1 MLSHSSS
8 RPLLR
13 MPCMRK
19 ASFLAGWHQG
29 LAVRFLAPWFIAC
42 SGAAFLGLG
51 GMTANR
57 EIQVL
62 IQYLLLLL
70 IASINTIF
78 LARDGRFVRPGVG
91 ILAFYVLVGRV
102 LCWSRLLF

>member
-1 MLSHSSS
+1 
-8 RPLLR
+8 
-13 MPCMRK
+13 
-19 ASFLAGWHQG
+19 
-29 LAVRFLAPWFIAC
+29 
-42 SGAAFLGLG
+42 
-51 GMTANR
+51 MTANR

-78 LARDGRFVRPGVG
+78 LARDRRFVRLGVG
-91 ILAFYVLVGRV
+91 ILAFYIVVGGV

>member
-1 MLSHSSS
+1 
-8 RPLLR
+8 
-13 MPCMRK
+13 
-19 ASFLAGWHQG
+19 
-29 LAVRFLAPWFIAC
+29 
-42 SGAAFLGLG
+42 
-51 GMTANR
+51 MTANR